1 MSSAAKQKR
10 TPSLALTR
18 LKYWGWWLLSKCVL
32 GIVCIGVIAEGIR
45 LLVPALGMKLHRI
58 PGFAFAKHF
67 DETHSMDIA
76 PFLAFFFM
84 ILTWHMIEKALR
96 IWLLDE
102 PLSTDGGRWNTQRE
116 ELLLKSLAAVLLFV
130 DCILF
135 YSASAAMQWGGSLIS
150 IAPLI
155 ATAGYLAVV
164 VGTSYISAKLSVA
177 VDATKSLMA
186 VEEEDVRDREAHAQ
200 EDAALA
206 AMEKALAAELA
217 AAERLP
223 EEAPKFDGLAVA
235 G

>member
-1 MSSAAKQKR
+1 MSSEEKQTR
-10 TPSLALTR
+10 TPSLSVAR

-58 PGFAFAKHF
+58 PGFAFAKHY

-84 ILTWHMIEKALR
+84 ILTWHMIEKAVR

-116 ELLLKSLAAVLLFV
+116 ESLLKILAAVLLFV

-135 YSASAAMQWGGSLIS
+135 YSASAAMQWGGNLVA

-164 VGTSYISAKLSVA
+164 VGASYISAKLSVA
-177 VDATKSLMA
+177 VDAIKSLLA
-186 VEEEDVRDREAHAQ
+186 VEEEDLRDREMLAQ
-200 EDAALA
+200 EDAVLA
-206 AMEKALAAELA
+206 AATKALAAEVM
-217 AAERLP
+217 AAERLS
-223 EEAPKFDGLAVA
+223 EQSPKFDGLSVA